1 MDMPVSRAP
10 THEEVRKAYSVAKGY
25 LDNVQVYTT
34 ETAYKPDP
42 YKCIEVR
49 ADELLD
55 RFKKID
61 QISKSVIKD
70 WNIEY
75 FTMNQIL
82 KEQK

>member
-1 MDMPVSRAP
+1 MQ
-10 THEEVRKAYSVAKGY
+10 KAYSVAKRH

-42 YKCIEVR
+42 YKYIEVR

-55 RFKKID
+55 RFREID
-61 QISKSVIKD
+61 KISKSVIKE

-82 KEQK
+82 SFEERGVKWEYIT